1 MYNRFFGKEL
11 IDEYLASR
19 NPYAGCGMM
28 VLDVDYFKNVNDTYG
43 HMFGDEVLKRF
54 AELFV
59 LVRP

>member
-1 MYNRFFGKEL
+1 
-11 IDEYLASR
+11 
-19 NPYAGCGMM
+19 MM

-59 LVRP
+59 LCSTSMM